1 MRTFG
6 VDISRGRKADTAGDG
21 SRLIGQDVAKEV
33 IGDDDIEAT
42 RIGHH
47 VNRCSVNVAVV
58 NADLRVFAPHFL
70 DDAAPQ
76 ATSEDQHIVLVDQG
90 EVVSRT
96 GCCLFECV
104 AHQAL
109 HAKGRVD
116 GDLLCDLVN
125 RALTQGSTVSGVQA
139 FGALAHD
146 DEINIAG
153 VGQRGRDARVV
164 VRGAQIH
171 VMVQREAKFEE

>member
-1 MRTFG
+1 M
-6 VDISRGRKADTAGDG
+6 
-21 SRLIGQDVAKEV
+21 
-33 IGDDDIEAT
+33 
-42 RIGHH
+42 
-47 VNRCSVNVAVV
+47 AVV
-58 NADLRVFAPHFL
+58 NADLRVFAAHFL

-76 ATSEDQHIVLVDQG
+76 ATGEDQNIVLVDQG

-96 GCCLFECV
+96 GCCLLECV

-125 RALTQGSTVSGVQA
+125 RALTQGSTISGVKA
-139 FGALAHD
+139 FSALAHN
-146 DEINIAG
+146 DEINVAG

-164 VRGAQIH
+164 VRGTQIH
-171 VMVQREAKFEE
+171 VMVQRETELEEQAALKNT